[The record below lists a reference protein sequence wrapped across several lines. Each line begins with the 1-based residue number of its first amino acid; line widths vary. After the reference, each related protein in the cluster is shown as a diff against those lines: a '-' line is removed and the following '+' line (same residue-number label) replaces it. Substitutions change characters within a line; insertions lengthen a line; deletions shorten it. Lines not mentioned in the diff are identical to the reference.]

1 VEEKTFQTREF
12 GEVTIRE
19 TTYMMNNRKCIML
32 VSEMGPIATLTTNII
47 PGSDLEED
55 ELCIKTWSDNE
66 ELAVDALE
74 SGLFIDTKKR
84 IAAGHAFAEVWKYA
98 PSQG

>member
-1 VEEKTFQTREF
+1 MEEKTFQTREF

-32 VSEMGPIATLTTNII
+32 VSEMGPIATLTTNI

-84 IAAGHAFAEVWKYA
+84 IAAGHVFAEVWKYA